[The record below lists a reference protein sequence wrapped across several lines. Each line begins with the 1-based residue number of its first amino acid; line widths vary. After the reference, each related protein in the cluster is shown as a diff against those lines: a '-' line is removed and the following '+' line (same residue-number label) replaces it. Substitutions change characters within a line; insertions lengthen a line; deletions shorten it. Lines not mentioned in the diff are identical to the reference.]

1 MSTPQRRFRRA
12 RSPALRATAAAT
24 RATAL
29 ALAGLLAG
37 GGSMTRAA
45 QAPEDKEA
53 AAAKAAAAAKV
64 LAAAKQAAA
73 QEAAAAVAAANEP
86 IPAIEGGRV
95 VGQKTREA
103 AQKEGLTVV
112 DLSDDWLP
120 YVFSQTPEKPQPM
133 RPFLLDLAN
142 GRLKTGRLYARAH
155 EDRFFE
161 VFGIFPSLNLV
172 RRRLADKRR
181 HVCHDRVKDGVLE
194 ELSPKNVIPPEE
206 LEKVPNPNPETR
218 AETPMVTTGR
228 TISPRPLTE
237 QEKRAVIAMQAHLR
251 CEELLRGKATP
262 GRMDRWTAEGLK
274 VYQHLHQ
281 LADSS
286 KIDADTRAVL
296 LGDSREH
303 DFRLL
308 LRVLRERIVDATGL
322 LEDGSAIGVQG
333 QVQGR
338 ALDSPE
344 FQPLAVSTDKAP
356 SSAPPVAEA
365 PAAQSQAA
373 SAQAPPAAAVDKAT
387 KIVPASDLIAP
398 ATQVAS
404 EALGW
409 RSPEA
414 ALANTLPPPAP
425 PPGAKT
431 ARKPPLRSGA
441 PAPLPTTVAI
451 RLPPL
456 PSYHTAKMELRAE
469 IDRGDVL
476 LEKPK
481 FDKDGHKKWK
491 PPVADRPT
499 LTLYAKAGD
508 HEVAL
513 VRWPTTIGGWKTFE
527 KKDGTMAL
535 KYKESITGEAVW
547 PEVLATPTWHP
558 APGMPTKRLLIKV
571 GDSFQPKTEIIGPG
585 YRAAYGLVAIPH
597 LQIMEKNEKGEPQLM
612 DLRIRT
618 HGTPGYRSVKRGE
631 SNGCH
636 RLHNFEVLRLTT
648 FLIKHHENV
657 RDGLV
662 PEDYV
667 RKLTYKGQEVALESD
682 SKGYRFKLTPPIPVN
697 VLEGDVKG
705 DAKAIKRL
713 VPLAA
718 VP

>member
-1 MSTPQRRFRRA
+1 VLEVFMIPAPRSSRIGRA
-12 RSPALRATAAAT
+12 PTI

-29 ALAGLLAG
+29 ALAGLLASG
-37 GGSMTRAA
+37 GQMTLAA
-45 QAPEDKEA
+45 APLSPEEKAAAAAEKAAKAEATAKRVADAKE
-53 AAAKAAAAAKV
+53 AAAKAAAAA
-64 LAAAKQAAA
+64 QAAA
-73 QEAAAAVAAANEP
+73 SVPIAVV
-86 IPAIEGGRV
+86 EGGRA
-95 VGQKTREA
+95 TRQLTADA
-103 AQKEGLTVV
+103 ARKEGLTVV

-120 YVFSQTPEKPQPM
+120 TVFSETPDKPQPL

-142 GRLKTGRLYARAH
+142 GRMKNGRSYARPR

-161 VFGIFPSLNLV
+161 VFGIFPSLNMV

-181 HVCHDRVKDGVLE
+181 HTCHDKVKDTVLE

-251 CEELLRGKATP
+251 CEDMLRGKATP

-281 LADSS
+281 LADNS
-286 KIDADTRAVL
+286 KIDPETRAVL

-303 DFRLL
+303 DFKLL

-322 LEDGSAIGVQG
+322 LEDGSAVGAQG

-338 ALDSPE
+338 TLDSPE
-344 FQPLAVSTDKAP
+344 FQPLAVSSDKPAP
-356 SSAPPVAEA
+356 GA
-365 PAAQSQAA
+365 PAAEG
-373 SAQAPPAAAVDKAT
+373 APAAVDASA
-387 KIVPASDLIAP
+387 KIRPAPDLIAP
-398 ATQVAS
+398 ATHAAA

-409 RSPEA
+409 KSPETG
-414 ALANTLPPPAP
+414 LANNLPLPPP
-425 PPGAKT
+425 PPGKKP
-431 ARKPPLRSGA
+431 RKVAGKG
-441 PAPLPTTVAI
+441 PAPLPTAVAI
-451 RLPPL
+451 KLPPL
-456 PSYHTAKMELRAE
+456 PPYHGPKMELRAE
-469 IDRGDVL
+469 IDRGDVV
-476 LEKPK
+476 LERPK
-481 FDKDGHKKWK
+481 VDAAGHKKWK

-499 LTLYAKAGD
+499 LTLFAKAGD

-558 APGMPTKRLLIKV
+558 APGMPTKKLLVKT
-571 GDSFQPKTEIIGPG
+571 GDGFAPKTEIIGPG

-636 RLHNFEVLRLTT
+636 RLHNFEVLRLTA
-648 FLIKHHENV
+648 FLIKHHEHV

-667 RKLTYKGQEVALESD
+667 RKLNYKGHEVALESEF
-682 SKGYRFKLTPPIPVN
+682 KGYRFKMTPPIPVN

-705 DAKAIKRL
+705 DAKAVKRM

>member
-1 MSTPQRRFRRA
+1 MSTAQRRSHIGRA
-12 RSPALRATAAAT
+12 PTVRAI
-24 RATAL
+24 AL
-29 ALAGLLAG
+29 ALAGVLIG
-37 GGSMTRAA
+37 GGQTTRAA
-45 QAPEDKEA
+45 PRPPVDKEA
-53 AAAKAAAAAKV
+53 KEAKAAATSKMMAAAREEASKAAAAAE
-64 LAAAKQAAA
+64 AAA
-73 QEAAAAVAAANEP
+73 QEP
-86 IPAIEGGRV
+86 IMVLEGGRV
-95 VGQKTREA
+95 VGQKTPADAR
-103 AQKEGLTVV
+103 KEGLTVV

-120 YVFSQTPEKPQPM
+120 YVFSETPDKPQPL

-142 GRLKTGRLYARAH
+142 GRLKTGRQYARAH

-172 RRRLADKRR
+172 RRRLADKKR
-181 HVCHDRVKDGVLE
+181 HACHDKVKDGVLE

-251 CEELLRGKATP
+251 CEDLLRGKATP
-262 GRMDRWTAEGLK
+262 GRMDRWTSEGLK

-281 LADSS
+281 LADNS
-286 KIDADTRAVL
+286 KIDLDTRTVL
-296 LGDSREH
+296 LGDSREQ

-322 LEDGSAIGVQG
+322 LEDGTAVGVQG

-338 ALDSPE
+338 VLDSPE
-344 FQPLAVSTDKAP
+344 FQPLA
-356 SSAPPVAEA
+356 
-365 PAAQSQAA
+365 AQSDKEAA
-373 SAQAPPAAAVDKAT
+373 NPPAAAPPSGAPVAAGPAPAKAAPAPTPAVDKSV
-387 KIVPASDLIAP
+387 KIVPAPDLIAP
-398 ATQVAS
+398 ATQAAS
-404 EALGW
+404 DALGW
-409 RSPEA
+409 KSPDAVLASTLVA
-414 ALANTLPPPAP
+414 APPA
-425 PPGAKT
+425 GKK
-431 ARKPPLRSGA
+431 RKPVKGL
-441 PAPLPTTVAI
+441 APLPAAVAI
-451 RLPPL
+451 KLPPL
-456 PSYHTAKMELRAE
+456 PPYHNAKMELRAE
-469 IDRGDVL
+469 IDRGEVI

-481 FDKDGHKKWK
+481 FDKEGHKKWK

-499 LTLYAKAGD
+499 ITLFAKAGD

-513 VRWPTTIGGWKTFE
+513 CRWPTTIGGWKTFE
-527 KKDGTMAL
+527 KKDGSMAL
-535 KYKESITGEAVW
+535 KYKDSVTGDALW

-585 YRAAYGLVAIPH
+585 YRAAYGLVALPH
-597 LQIMEKNEKGEPQLM
+597 LQIMSRNEKGEPELM

-636 RLHNFEVLRLTT
+636 RLHNYEALRLAN
-648 FLIKHHENV
+648 FIVKHHENV

-662 PEDYV
+662 PEDYE
-667 RKLTYKGQEVALESD
+667 RHLTYKGQDVALESE
-682 SKGYRFKLTPPIPVN
+682 SKGYRFRLTPPVPVT

-705 DAKAIKRL
+705 DPKAIKHM
-713 VPLAA
+713 VPLAT

>member
-1 MSTPQRRFRRA
+1 MSTAQRRSRIVRA
-12 RSPALRATAAAT
+12 PAA

-29 ALAGLLAG
+29 VVAGVFVVSGL
-37 GGSMTRAA
+37 TTQAA
-45 QAPEDKEA
+45 PVDPADKEA
-53 AAAKAAAAAKV
+53 KEAKAAAAAKV
-64 LAAAKQAAA
+64 LAAAKEVAAK
-73 QEAAAAVAAANEP
+73 EAAAAEAAAKEP
-86 IPAIEGGRV
+86 IPVLEGGKV
-95 VGQKTREA
+95 VGEKTAEA
-103 AQKEGLTVV
+103 ARKEGLTVV

-120 YVFSQTPEKPQPM
+120 TVFSQTPDKPQPL
-133 RPFLLDLAN
+133 RPFLINLAN
-142 GRLKTGRLYARAH
+142 GRLGTGRLYARPH

-181 HVCHDRVKDGVLE
+181 HTCHDKVKDGVLE
-194 ELSPKNVIPPEE
+194 ELSAKNVIPPEE

-251 CEELLRGKATP
+251 CEDMLRGKATP

-338 ALDSPE
+338 LLDSPE
-344 FQPLAVSTDKAP
+344 FQPLAVSADKAP
-356 SSAPPVAEA
+356 SGPPAAETAAAKGPAAPP
-365 PAAQSQAA
+365 Q
-373 SAQAPPAAAVDKAT
+373 PAAAVEKGA

-398 ATQVAS
+398 ATQAAS

-409 RSPEA
+409 KSPEA
-414 ALANTLPPPAP
+414 GLANNLPLPSPPA
-425 PPGAKT
+425 GAKK
-431 ARKPPLRSGA
+431 AHKVVVKKGQ
-441 PAPLPTTVAI
+441 PAPLPLAVAI
-451 RLPPL
+451 KLPPL
-456 PSYHTAKMELRAE
+456 PSYHGPKMELRAE
-469 IDRGDVL
+469 IDRGDVV
-476 LEKPK
+476 LERPK
-481 FDKDGHKKWK
+481 VDAAGHKKWK

-499 LTLYAKAGD
+499 ITLFAKAGD

-513 VRWPTTIGGWKTFE
+513 MRWPTTIGGWKTFE

-558 APGMPTKRLLIKV
+558 APGMPTKRLLVKT
-571 GDSFQPKTEIIGPG
+571 GDGFAPKTEIIGPG

-636 RLHNFEVLRLTT
+636 RLHNFEVLRLTA

-667 RKLTYKGQEVALESD
+667 RKLTYKGHEVALESE
-682 SKGYRFKLTPPIPVN
+682 SKGYRFKMTPPIPVN

-705 DAKAIKRL
+705 DAKAVKRM

>member
-1 MSTPQRRFRRA
+1 VVRA
-12 RSPALRATAAAT
+12 S
-24 RATAL
+24 AL
-29 ALAGLLAG
+29 ALAALLAG
-37 GGSMTRAA
+37 GGLTTQAA
-45 QAPEDKEA
+45 QPAPADKEEA
-53 AAAKAAAAAKV
+53 AAAKAAAKEAAAKK
-64 LAAAKQAAA
+64 LAAAK
-73 QEAAAAVAAANEP
+73 EAAAKAAEAAEAIANNP
-86 IPAIEGGRV
+86 IPVIEGGRV
-95 VGQKTREA
+95 VGQKTPADAR
-103 AQKEGLTVV
+103 KEGLTVV

-120 YVFSQTPEKPQPM
+120 YVFSETPDKPQPL

-142 GRLKTGRLYARAH
+142 GRLKTGRMYARAH

-181 HVCHDRVKDGVLE
+181 HTCHDRVKDGVLE
-194 ELSPKNVIPPEE
+194 ELSAKNVIPPEE

-251 CEELLRGKATP
+251 CEDLLRGKATP

-274 VYQHLHQ
+274 TYQHLHQ

-322 LEDGSAIGVQG
+322 LEDGSAVGVQG

-338 ALDSPE
+338 VLDSPE
-344 FQPLAVSTDKAP
+344 FQPLAVSADKP
-356 SSAPPVAEA
+356 SGA
-365 PAAQSQAA
+365 PAAEA
-373 SAQAPPAAAVDKAT
+373 SATPAQPGQAQTQTVAAVDKST

-398 ATQVAS
+398 ATQAAS
-404 EALGW
+404 DALGW
-409 RSPEA
+409 KTPES
-414 ALANTLPPPAP
+414 ALANTLPPPGP
-425 PPGAKT
+425 PPGAKK
-431 ARKPPLRSGA
+431 ARAPKVKKGQ
-441 PAPLPTTVAI
+441 PAPLPLAVAI
-451 RLPPL
+451 KLPP
-456 PSYHTAKMELRAE
+456 PPAYHSAKMELRAE
-469 IDRGDVL
+469 IDRGDVV

-597 LQIMEKNEKGEPQLM
+597 LQIMEKNDKGEPQLM

-636 RLHNFEVLRLTT
+636 RLHNFEALRLTT
-648 FLIKHHENV
+648 FLIKHHENQ

-667 RKLTYKGQEVALESD
+667 RNLSYKGQTVALESE

-705 DAKAIKRL
+705 DAKAVKRM
-713 VPLAA
+713 VPLAT